1 MKPEIIC
8 LMMSSLDGGLHPS
21 KWTESPDGGRKEW
34 TDLYQKA
41 HEDLQGDAWIV
52 GRVTMAE
59 MAKGEPHPPQSAGSA
74 ERPNHFADRKADN
87 YAIALDTSGKLHFTR
102 PDIDGDH
109 IVVILGSDVP
119 DAHLAELAADGISY
133 IISPSAEIDLPAAL
147 DILEK
152 ELGIRK
158 LLLEGGAA
166 INGAFFA
173 AGLIDEFYLLVAPAL
188 DGSGGQPVVTFD
200 GGLAG
205 KTQLSLISAET
216 KANGAVALRY
226 KVHASSG

>member
-1 MKPEIIC
+1 MKPEIVC

-21 KWTESPDGGRKEW
+21 KWTESPDGSRKEW
-34 TDLYQKA
+34 SALYQQI
-41 HEDLQGDAWIV
+41 HEELQGDAWIV

-59 MAKGEPHPPQSAGSA
+59 MAKGEPHPPQSAGSV
-74 ERPNHFADRKADN
+74 ERPNHFADRKANN

-102 PDIDGDH
+102 ADIDGDH
-109 IVVILGSDVP
+109 IVVILGNTVP
-119 DAHLAELAADGISY
+119 DSHLAELAADGISY
-133 IISPSAEIDLPAAL
+133 VVSPSADIDLPAAL
-147 DILEK
+147 DVLEK

-173 AGLIDEFYLLVAPAL
+173 ADLIDELFLLVAPAL
-188 DGSGGQPVVTFD
+188 DGSGGQPIVTFE

-216 KANGAVALRY
+216 KDNGAVALRY
-226 KVHASSG
+226 KVRTR

>member
-1 MKPEIIC
+1 MKPEIVC

-34 TDLYQKA
+34 SALYQQI
-41 HEDLQGDAWIV
+41 HEELRGDAWIV

-59 MAKGEPHPPQSAGSA
+59 MAKGEPHPPQSAGSV
-74 ERPNHFADRKADN
+74 ERPNHFADRKANN

-102 PDIDGDH
+102 ADIEGDH
-109 IVVILGSDVP
+109 IVVILGNTVP
-119 DAHLAELAADGISY
+119 DTHLAELAADGISY
-133 IISPSAEIDLPAAL
+133 IVSPSADIDLPVAL
-147 DILEK
+147 DVLEK

-173 AGLIDEFYLLVAPAL
+173 ADLIDELYLLVAPAL
-188 DGSGGQPVVTFD
+188 DGSGGQPIVTFE

-216 KANGAVALRY
+216 KDNGAVALRY
-226 KVHASSG
+226 KVRTR

>member
-1 MKPEIIC
+1 MKPEIVC

-34 TDLYQKA
+34 TALYQKA

-59 MAKGEPHPPQSAGSA
+59 MAKGEPHPPQSASSV
-74 ERPNHFADRKADN
+74 ERPNHFADRKANN

-102 PDIDGDH
+102 PEIDGDH
-109 IVVILGSDVP
+109 IVVILGSNVP
-119 DAHLAELAADGISY
+119 DAHLAELVADGISY
-133 IISPSAEIDLPAAL
+133 IVSPSVEIDLPAAL
-147 DILEK
+147 DALNK

-188 DGSGGQPVVTFD
+188 DASGGQSVVTFE

-216 KANGAVALRY
+216 KDNGAVALRY
-226 KVHASSG
+226 KVHA

>member
-1 MKPEIIC
+1 MKPEVIC

-34 TDLYQKA
+34 TALYQKT
-41 HEDLQGDAWIV
+41 HEELQGDAWIV

-59 MAKGEPHPPQSAGSA
+59 MAKGKPHPPQSAGA
-74 ERPNHFADRKADN
+74 VERPHRFADRKAGS
-87 YAIALDTSGKLHFTR
+87 YAIALDTSGKLHFTQ

-109 IVVILGSDVP
+109 IVVILGNSVP
-119 DAHLAELAADGISY
+119 DRHLAELAADGISY
-133 IISPSAEIDLPAAL
+133 IVSPSAEIDLAAAL
-147 DILEK
+147 DVLGK

-173 AGLIDEFYLLVAPAL
+173 AGLIDEFHLLVAPAL
-188 DGSGGQPVVTFD
+188 DGSGGQPVVTFE

-205 KTQLSLISAET
+205 RTQLSLLSAET
-216 KANGAVALRY
+216 KDNGAVALRY
-226 KVHASSG
+226 KVHTGRG

>member
-1 MKPEIIC
+1 MKPEIVC

-34 TDLYQKA
+34 SALYQQI
-41 HEDLQGDAWIV
+41 HEELRGDAWIV

-59 MAKGEPHPPQSAGSA
+59 MAKGEPHPPQSAGSV
-74 ERPNHFADRKADN
+74 ERPNHFADRKANN

-102 PDIDGDH
+102 ADIEGDH
-109 IVVILGSDVP
+109 IVVILGNTVP
-119 DAHLAELAADGISY
+119 DTHLAELAADGISY
-133 IISPSAEIDLPAAL
+133 IVSPSADIDLPVAL
-147 DILEK
+147 DVLEK

-173 AGLIDEFYLLVAPAL
+173 ADLIDELYLLVAPAL
-188 DGSGGQPVVTFD
+188 DGSGGQPIVTFE

-216 KANGAVALRY
+216 KDNGAVALRY
-226 KVHASSG
+226 KVRIR

>member
-1 MKPEIIC
+1 MKPEIVC

-34 TDLYQKA
+34 TGLYQKA
-41 HEDLQGDAWIV
+41 HEELQGDAWIV

-59 MAKGEPHPPQSAGSA
+59 MAKGEAHPPQSAA
-74 ERPNHFADRKADN
+74 AVERPNHFANREANN
-87 YAIALDTSGKLHFTR
+87 YAVTLDTDGKLHFTQS
-102 PDIDGDH
+102 DVDGDH
-109 IVVILGSDVP
+109 IVVILGGDVR

-133 IISPSAEIDLPAAL
+133 IVSPSAGIDLHAAL
-147 DILEK
+147 DVLER

-166 INGAFFA
+166 INGTFFA

-188 DGSGGQPVVTFD
+188 DGSGGQPVVAFD

-205 KTQLSLISAET
+205 KTRLSLISAET
-216 KANGAVALRY
+216 IGSGAVALRY
-226 KVHASSG
+226 RVHA

>member
-1 MKPEIIC
+1 MKPEIVC

-34 TDLYQKA
+34 SALYQQI
-41 HEDLQGDAWIV
+41 HEELQGDAWIV

-59 MAKGEPHPPQSAGSA
+59 MAKGELHAPQSAGSV
-74 ERPNHFADRKADN
+74 ERPNHFADRKANN

-102 PDIDGDH
+102 ADIEGDH
-109 IVVILGSDVP
+109 IVVILGNTVP
-119 DAHLAELAADGISY
+119 DTHLAELAADGISY
-133 IISPSAEIDLPAAL
+133 IVSPSADIDLPAAL
-147 DILEK
+147 DVLEK

-173 AGLIDEFYLLVAPAL
+173 ADLIDELYLLVAPAL
-188 DGSGGQPVVTFD
+188 DGSGGQPIVTFE

-216 KANGAVALRY
+216 KDNGAVALRY
-226 KVHASSG
+226 RVRTR

>member
-1 MKPEIIC
+1 MKPEIVC

-34 TDLYQKA
+34 SALYQQI
-41 HEDLQGDAWIV
+41 HEELRGDAWIV

-59 MAKGEPHPPQSAGSA
+59 MAKGEPHPPQSAGSV
-74 ERPNHFADRKADN
+74 ERPNHFADRKANN

-102 PDIDGDH
+102 ADIEGDH
-109 IVVILGSDVP
+109 IVVILGNTVP
-119 DAHLAELAADGISY
+119 GTHLAELAADGISY
-133 IISPSAEIDLPAAL
+133 IVSPSADIDLPVAL
-147 DILEK
+147 DVLEK

-173 AGLIDEFYLLVAPAL
+173 ADLIDELYLLVAPAL
-188 DGSGGQPVVTFD
+188 DGSGGQPIVTFE

-216 KANGAVALRY
+216 KDNGAVALRY
-226 KVHASSG
+226 KVRTR

>member
-1 MKPEIIC
+1 MKPEIVC
-8 LMMSSLDGGLHPS
+8 LMMSSLDGGLRPS
-21 KWTESPDGGRKEW
+21 KWTESPDGGRREW
-34 TDLYQKA
+34 TALYQKA

-59 MAKGEPHPPQSAGSA
+59 MAKGEPHPPQAAGSA
-74 ERPNHFADRKADN
+74 ERPNHFADREATN

-109 IVVILGSDVP
+109 VVVILGSDVP
-119 DAHLAELAADGISY
+119 DTHLAELAADGISY
-133 IISPSAEIDLPAAL
+133 IVSPSPEIDLSAAL
-147 DILEK
+147 GVLEQ

-158 LLLEGGAA
+158 MLLEGGAA

-205 KTQLSLISAET
+205 KTRLSLISAET
-216 KANGAVALRY
+216 KDNGAVALRY
-226 KVHASSG
+226 KVHA

>member
-1 MKPEIIC
+1 MKPEIVC

-34 TDLYQKA
+34 SALYQQI
-41 HEDLQGDAWIV
+41 HEELRGDAWLV

-59 MAKGEPHPPQSAGSA
+59 MAKGEPHPPQSAGSV
-74 ERPNHFADRKADN
+74 ERPNHFADRKANN

-102 PDIDGDH
+102 ADIEGDH
-109 IVVILGSDVP
+109 IVVILGNTVP
-119 DAHLAELAADGISY
+119 DTHLAELAADGISY
-133 IISPSAEIDLPAAL
+133 IVSPSADIDLPVAL
-147 DILEK
+147 DVLEK

-173 AGLIDEFYLLVAPAL
+173 ADLIDELYLLVAPAL
-188 DGSGGQPVVTFD
+188 DGSGGQPIVTFE

-216 KANGAVALRY
+216 KDSGAVALRY
-226 KVHASSG
+226 KVRTR

>member
-34 TDLYQKA
+34 TALYQKA

-74 ERPNHFADRKADN
+74 ERQNHFADRKADN

-133 IISPSAEIDLPAAL
+133 IISPSAEIDLPGAL
-147 DILEK
+147 DVLEK
-152 ELGIRK
+152 ELGIHK

-205 KTQLSLISAET
+205 KTRLSLISAET
-216 KANGAVALRY
+216 KDNGVVVLRY
-226 KVHASSG
+226 KVHA

>member
-1 MKPEIIC
+1 MKPEIVC

-34 TDLYQKA
+34 TALYQKT
-41 HEDLQGDAWIV
+41 HEGLQGDAWIV

-59 MAKGEPHPPQSAGSA
+59 MAKGEPHPPEAAGSVK
-74 ERPNHFADRKADN
+74 RPNHFADRAAGN

-102 PDIDGDH
+102 PDVDGDH
-109 IVVILGSDVP
+109 IVVILGSAVP
-119 DAHLAELAADGISY
+119 DTHLAELAADSISY
-133 IISPSAEIDLPAAL
+133 IVSPSPEIDLQAAL
-147 DILEK
+147 EVLGQ

-173 AGLIDEFYLLVAPAL
+173 AGLIDEFFLLVAPAL
-188 DGSGGQPVVTFD
+188 DGSGGQPVVTFP
-200 GGLAG
+200 GGLVG

-216 KANGAVALRY
+216 KDNGAVALRY
-226 KVHASSG
+226 KVHA

>member
-1 MKPEIIC
+1 MKPEIVC

-21 KWTESPDGGRKEW
+21 KWTESPDGSRKEW
-34 TDLYQKA
+34 SALYQQI
-41 HEDLQGDAWIV
+41 HEELRGDAWIV

-59 MAKGEPHPPQSAGSA
+59 MAKGEPHPPQSAGSV
-74 ERPNHFADRKADN
+74 ERPNHFADRKANN

-102 PDIDGDH
+102 ADIEGDH
-109 IVVILGSDVP
+109 IVVILGNTVP
-119 DAHLAELAADGISY
+119 DTHLAELAADGISY
-133 IISPSAEIDLPAAL
+133 IVSPSADIDLPVAL
-147 DILEK
+147 DVLEK

-173 AGLIDEFYLLVAPAL
+173 ADLIDELYLLVAPAL
-188 DGSGGQPVVTFD
+188 DGSGGQPIVTFE

-216 KANGAVALRY
+216 KDNGAVALRY
-226 KVHASSG
+226 KVRIR

>member
-1 MKPEIIC
+1 MKPEIVC

-34 TDLYQKA
+34 SALYQHI
-41 HEDLQGDAWIV
+41 HEELRGDAWIV

-59 MAKGEPHPPQSAGSA
+59 MAKGEPHPPQSAGSV
-74 ERPNHFADRKADN
+74 ERPNHFADRKANN

-102 PDIDGDH
+102 ADIEGDH
-109 IVVILGSDVP
+109 IVVILGNTVP
-119 DAHLAELAADGISY
+119 DTHLAELAADGISY
-133 IISPSAEIDLPAAL
+133 IVSPSADIDLPVAL
-147 DILEK
+147 DVLEK

-173 AGLIDEFYLLVAPAL
+173 ADLIDELYLLVAPAL
-188 DGSGGQPVVTFD
+188 DGSGGQPIVTFE

-216 KANGAVALRY
+216 KDNGAVALRY
-226 KVHASSG
+226 KVRIR

>member
-1 MKPEIIC
+1 MKPEIVC

-34 TDLYQKA
+34 TALYQKA
-41 HEDLQGDAWIV
+41 HEALQGDAWIV

-59 MAKGEPHPPQSAGSA
+59 MAKGEPHPPKSAGSV
-74 ERPNHFADRKADN
+74 ERPNHFADREAYN

-109 IVVILGSDVP
+109 IVVILGSEVP
-119 DAHLAELAADGISY
+119 DTHLAELAADGISY
-133 IISPSAEIDLPAAL
+133 IVSPSTEIDLLAAL
-147 DILEK
+147 DVLDN
-152 ELGIRK
+152 ELSIRK

-216 KANGAVALRY
+216 MGNGAVALRY
-226 KVHASSG
+226 KVHA

>member
-1 MKPEIIC
+1 MKPEVVC

-21 KWTESPDGGRKEW
+21 QWTASPDGGRKEW
-34 TDLYQKA
+34 TALYQTT
-41 HEDLQGDAWIV
+41 HEALRGDAWIV

-59 MAKGEPHPPQSAGSA
+59 MAKGKPHPPQSTGSV
-74 ERPNHFADRKADN
+74 ERPQHFADRKANN

-102 PDIDGDH
+102 PDVDGDH
-109 IVVILGSDVP
+109 IVVILGSEVP

-133 IISPSAEIDLPAAL
+133 IVSSSAEIDLRAAL
-147 DILEK
+147 DVLK
-152 ELGIRK
+152 QELGIRK

-173 AGLIDEFYLLVAPAL
+173 AGLIDEFHLLVAPAL

-205 KTQLSLISAET
+205 KTQLSLLSAE
-216 KANGAVALRY
+216 AIGNGVIALRY
-226 KVHASSG
+226 KVHA

>member
-1 MKPEIIC
+1 MKPEIVC

-34 TDLYQKA
+34 SALYQQI
-41 HEDLQGDAWIV
+41 HEELQGDAWIV

-59 MAKGEPHPPQSAGSA
+59 MAKGEPHPPESAGSV
-74 ERPNHFADRKADN
+74 ERPSHFADRKANN

-102 PDIDGDH
+102 ADIEGDH
-109 IVVILGSDVP
+109 IVVILGNTVP
-119 DAHLAELAADGISY
+119 DTHLAELAADGISY
-133 IISPSAEIDLPAAL
+133 IVSPSVDIDLPAAL
-147 DILEK
+147 DVLEK

-173 AGLIDEFYLLVAPAL
+173 AELIDELYLLVAPAL
-188 DGSGGQPVVTFD
+188 DGSGGQPIVTFE

-216 KANGAVALRY
+216 KDNGAVALRY
-226 KVHASSG
+226 RVRTR

>member
-1 MKPEIIC
+1 MKPEIVC

-34 TDLYQKA
+34 TALYQQA
-41 HEDLQGDAWIV
+41 HEDLHGDAWIV

-59 MAKGEPHPPQSAGSA
+59 MAKGVPHPPQTADSVQ
-74 ERPNHFADRKADN
+74 RPNHFADRKANN
-87 YAIALDTSGKLHFTR
+87 YAVALDTSGKLHFTR

-109 IVVILGSDVP
+109 IVVILGSAVSDT
-119 DAHLAELAADGISY
+119 HLAELAADGISY
-133 IISPSAEIDLPAAL
+133 IVSPSAEIDLPAAL
-147 DILEK
+147 NVLEN

-166 INGAFFA
+166 INGTFFA
-173 AGLIDEFYLLVAPAL
+173 EGLIDEFYLLVAPAL
-188 DGSGGQPVVTFD
+188 DGSGGQSVVTFD

-205 KTQLSLISAET
+205 KTKLSLISAEA
-216 KANGAVALRY
+216 KDNGAVALRY
-226 KVHASSG
+226 KVHA

>member
-1 MKPEIIC
+1 MKPEIVC

-34 TDLYQKA
+34 SALYQQI
-41 HEDLQGDAWIV
+41 HEELQGDAWLV

-59 MAKGEPHPPQSAGSA
+59 MAKGGPHPPQSAGSV
-74 ERPNHFADRKADN
+74 ERPNHFADRKANN

-102 PDIDGDH
+102 ADIEGDH
-109 IVVILGSDVP
+109 IVVILGNTVP
-119 DAHLAELAADGISY
+119 DTHLAELAADGISY
-133 IISPSAEIDLPAAL
+133 IVSPSVDIDLPAAL
-147 DILEK
+147 DVLEK

-173 AGLIDEFYLLVAPAL
+173 ADLIDELYLLVAPAL
-188 DGSGGQPVVTFD
+188 DGSGGQPIVTFE

-205 KTQLSLISAET
+205 KTQLSFISAET
-216 KANGAVALRY
+216 KDNGAVALRY
-226 KVHASSG
+226 RVRTR

>member
-1 MKPEIIC
+1 MKPEIVC

-34 TDLYQKA
+34 TALYQKA
-41 HEDLQGDAWIV
+41 HEELQGDAWIV

-59 MAKGEPHPPQSAGSA
+59 MAKGEPHPPKSAGA
-74 ERPNHFADRKADN
+74 VERPNHFADRRADN

-109 IVVILGSDVP
+109 IVVILGSEVP
-119 DAHLAELAADGISY
+119 DTHLAELAADGISY
-133 IISPSAEIDLPAAL
+133 IVSPSAEIDLPAVL
-147 DILEK
+147 DVLDK

-188 DGSGGQPVVTFD
+188 DGSSGQPVVTFD

-216 KANGAVALRY
+216 MGNGAVALRY
-226 KVHASSG
+226 KVHA